1 MAVVITG
8 RAACAM
14 NAGARGDAIRRAI
27 ADQLGLTVL
36 EVKPV
41 GLAASGGST
50 PLRIRIAGE
59 PDT

>member
-1 MAVVITG
+1 
-8 RAACAM
+8 M

-27 ADQLGLTVL
+27 ADHLGLTVL

-59 PDT
+59 PDM